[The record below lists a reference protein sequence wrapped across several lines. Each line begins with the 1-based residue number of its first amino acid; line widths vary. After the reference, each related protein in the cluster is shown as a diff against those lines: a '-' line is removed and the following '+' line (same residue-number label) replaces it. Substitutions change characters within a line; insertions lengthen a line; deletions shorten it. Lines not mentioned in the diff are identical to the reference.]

1 MAKRSKLLLIGLPV
15 AAAIAAIGAVMSISR
30 SQPKVVSLSPAI
42 SPPVQPQVTK
52 ASLGFIGAAGLIEA
66 KDQEIEIGSHTS
78 GVVSEVLVKPGDR
91 VKAGDPIFVLDE
103 RAAKG
108 NLALR
113 RAELAAAERQRD
125 QLIAREESLKAQRAA
140 AVAAAKAARAEME
153 EWADQVRSAE
163 ELLQRGGNNAISQ
176 REVTR
181 RRNAQRS
188 AQGRLEEAQA
198 RINEIDAELA
208 LIAQP
213 NGASLAVANATVDQA
228 RRAVERAEVD
238 LALLTVR
245 APIDG
250 TVLQVN
256 VRPGEFAFAGTLA
269 TPLAVLGNLDPLHV
283 RVDIDEADVPRFDP
297 SAPAY
302 ASRRGLAS
310 ERIQLSF
317 VRIEPLLVP
326 KRSLTGALGERVD
339 TRVLRVIYALP
350 PGTTNAYPGQQVDVF
365 IESVPVGQAEV
376 TSSTNAGEPK

>member
-1 MAKRSKLLLIGLPV
+1 MARRSKLLLIGLPV
-15 AAAIAAIGAVMSISR
+15 VAAVAAAGAMLSISR
-30 SQPKVVSLSPAI
+30 SQPQVVSLSPAI
-42 SPPVQPQVTK
+42 SPPVQPRVTN

-78 GVVSEVLVKPGDR
+78 GVVSKVLVKAGDR

-181 RRNAQRS
+181 RRNARRS

-198 RINEIDAELA
+198 RTTEIDAELA

-213 NGASLAVANATVDQA
+213 DGASLAVANATVEQA
-228 RRAVERAEVD
+228 RRAVER
-238 LALLTVR
+238 
-245 APIDG
+245 
-250 TVLQVN
+250 
-256 VRPGEFAFAGTLA
+256 
-269 TPLAVLGNLDPLHV
+269 
-283 RVDIDEADVPRFDP
+283 
-297 SAPAY
+297 
-302 ASRRGLAS
+302 
-310 ERIQLSF
+310 
-317 VRIEPLLVP
+317 
-326 KRSLTGALGERVD
+326 
-339 TRVLRVIYALP
+339 
-350 PGTTNAYPGQQVDVF
+350 
-365 IESVPVGQAEV
+365 
-376 TSSTNAGEPK
+376 

>member
-1 MAKRSKLLLIGLPV
+1 MARRSKLLLVGLPV
-15 AAAIAAIGAVMSISR
+15 VAAVAAAGAMLSISR
-30 SQPKVVSLSPAI
+30 SQPQVVSLSPAI
-42 SPPVQPQVTK
+42 SPPVQPRVTN

-78 GVVSEVLVKPGDR
+78 GVVSKVLVKAGDR

-198 RINEIDAELA
+198 RTTEIDAELA

-213 NGASLAVANATVDQA
+213 DGASLAVANATVEQA

-238 LALLTVR
+238 LSLLTVR
-245 APIDG
+245 APING

-256 VRPGEFAFAGTLA
+256 VRPGEFAFAGTLT
-269 TPLAVLGNLDPLHV
+269 TPLVVLGNLDPLHV

-310 ERIQLSF
+310 ERIRLSF